1 MSVKGLR
8 LCAFTAKG
16 TGSIPGGELISHKPR
31 RMAKKMWA
39 TLVAE
44 TLKSPPAMQQT
55 GSRRSPGERN
65 GYSLQYACLEKF
77 TDRGAWQATVHGVS
91 KESNRTK

>member
-65 GYSLQYACLEKF
+65 GYSLQYSCLENPM
-77 TDRGAWQATVHGVS
+77 DRAAWWATVHRVA
-91 KESNRTK
+91 KNWT

>member
-1 MSVKGLR
+1 MLVKGLK

-16 TGSIPGGELISHKPR
+16 TGSIPGGELISHKPC
-31 RMAKKMWA
+31 RMAKKMQA

-55 GSRRSPGERN
+55 GSRRSPGERK
-65 GYSLQYACLEKF
+65 GYSLQYSCLENPM
-77 TDRGAWQATVHGVS
+77 DRAAWWATAHGVAQS
-91 KESNRTK
+91 WT